1 MLTSI
6 EGTYRDGQIVLKE
19 PPAQIQ
25 NETAVIVTF
34 MGSNEVDLR
43 SQDITQVQAAEL
55 RSSLASFEDWNDPT
69 MDVYDDYE
77 SAKAGL

>member
-19 PPAQIQ
+19 PPAQVQ
-25 NETAVIVTF
+25 NETPVIVTF
-34 MGSNEVDLR
+34 IGSNEIDLR
-43 SQDITQVQAAEL
+43 SQDIAQVQAAEL
-55 RSSLASFEDWNDPT
+55 RSSLAAFEDWNDPT
-69 MDVYDDYE
+69 MDVYDDYD